1 MRKAL
6 FAALLLVL
14 MVSTRVY
21 AQDTLN
27 FNGRHYQFLTGASD
41 TANIAGNHYIIKYVV
56 EPEMGDVMRS
66 NGKLYV
72 VITVLATIFAGIL
85 IYLLLIGRKISQL
98 ESKE

>member
-6 FAALLLVL
+6 FASTLLMLVL
-14 MVSTRVY
+14 CISSY

-27 FNGRHYQFLTGASD
+27 YKGRHYQFLEGYAD
-41 TANIAGNHYIIKYVV
+41 TAKINGNTYIIKYVV

-72 VITVLATIFAGIL
+72 VIMVLATIFAGIFA
-85 IYLLLIGRKISQL
+85 YLLIISRKISKL
-98 ESKE
+98 EKEK